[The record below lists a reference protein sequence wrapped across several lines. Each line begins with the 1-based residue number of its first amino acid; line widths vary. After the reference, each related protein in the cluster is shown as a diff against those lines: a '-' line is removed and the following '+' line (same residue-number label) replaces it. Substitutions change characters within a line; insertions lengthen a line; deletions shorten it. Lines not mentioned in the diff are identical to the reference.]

1 MSQAGALRSF
11 IKSNK
16 TDYMQY
22 SDPYIEMCL
31 EGPESVFN
39 GLSQSDLETISKNK
53 TLDHFMKGEIIAKEG
68 NLNTGFLQLAAGK
81 AKVFRIG
88 AGGRA
93 QIIRLLKP
101 QNIIFIGSLFPETRY
116 PFNVMALEDCMVV
129 NFKKQVLTR
138 IIRQNARLAFKLIKI
153 LSDEM
158 QYSDRRLISLTQ
170 KHVRGR
176 IAESLLLLRDTF
188 GFEPDGRTLQLAL
201 NRDDLAHLSNM
212 TTSNAIRT
220 LSGFVSEGIIGI
232 ERRKILI
239 LDNDKLNEISN
250 SGQ

>member
-1 MSQAGALRSF
+1 
-11 IKSNK
+11 
-16 TDYMQY
+16 MQY
-22 SDPYIEMCL
+22 NDPYIEMCL

-39 GLSQSDLETISKNK
+39 GLSQSDKETIHRLQN
-53 TLDHFMKGEIIAKEG
+53 LDHFRKGEIIAKVG
-68 NLNTGFLQLAAGK
+68 NLNTGFLQLATGK

-101 QNIIFIGSLFPETRY
+101 QNFIFIGSLLPEARY
-116 PFNVMALEDCMVV
+116 PFTVMALEDCQVI
-129 NFKKQVLTR
+129 NYKKQVLTR
-138 IIRQNARLAFKLIKI
+138 IIKQNAWLAFKLIKI
-153 LSDEM
+153 LSDEL

-176 IAESLLLLRDTF
+176 IAESLLLLKDTF
-188 GFEPDGRTLQLAL
+188 GFEHDGKTLQVSL

-239 LDNDKLNEISN
+239 LDNEKLEEIN
-250 SGQ
+250 VSGQ